1 VASKQRTKET
11 YGREK
16 ACYGEH
22 GTRDCPEE
30 RPSKE
35 KFTHLQLGLHTS
47 SSIKISNFQN
57 INVATSLYI

>member
-1 VASKQRTKET
+1 MA
-11 YGREK
+11 EK
-16 ACYGEH
+16 KPVIGN
-22 GTRDCPEE
+22 TQQKDCPEE
-30 RPSKE
+30 RPLKE